1 MKTKILKLGLLA
13 VLFSSASAQA
23 LVITPGA
30 GDGSALASSIA
41 GTGISVSNVT
51 YTGANNASG
60 LFSDGTSSGIGIESG
75 VILTSGSAASAVGP
89 NSSSGTST
97 NNGVGGSAAL
107 TALSGGTTFDASI
120 LSFDF
125 IFDSGIGGDL
135 FVNFVFASEEYN
147 EYVNS
152 NFNDVFAFYLNGV
165 NIALLPDAS
174 PVSIDTV
181 NLGSNSG
188 LYNDNDN
195 GINDLEYDGFTDVFY
210 LSALGLGAGTH
221 TMSFEIADS
230 GDGVLDSGVFVQAK
244 SFSNQPVPE
253 PLGII
258 LLGLGLIG
266 FTIRRKIK

>member
-89 NSSSGTST
+89 NNSSSTST
-97 NNGVGGSAAL
+97 NNGLAGNAAL
-107 TALSGGTTFDASI
+107 TTLSGNQTYDASI

-125 IFDSGIGGDL
+125 SFDSGIGGDL

-152 NFNDVFAFYLNGV
+152 SVNDVFAFYLNGV

-221 TMSFEIADS
+221 TMSFAIADG
-230 GDGVLDSGVFVQAK
+230 GDEVWDSGVFVQAK

-266 FTIRRKIK
+266 FTVRRKIK